1 MSAALGAVR
10 QKCAIPGA
18 GLAHVWDGDDL
29 RDALTGAGS
38 GGGRKRLS
46 LAGRLAVL
54 AGRAAGISDDPAK
67 LRRASRAYMPV
78 GRRVAIIGGG
88 LVGAELA
95 ECLVER
101 GREVAVLE
109 EGPIIALEM
118 AHPRRWRV
126 LHDLREAG
134 VRLETNTRVREITKA
149 AVHAEQ
155 AASERVLEIGADSVI
170 IATGLVANPDPIE
183 AFRGT
188 GVPVVV
194 VGDANGVGYI
204 EGAIHEGFRAAIE
217 L

>member
-1 MSAALGAVR
+1 MAVDLHQLVAQDGQRVLEIRHIHRSAA
-10 QKCAIPGA
+10 IDD
-18 GLAHVWDGDDL
+18 GLEVD
-29 RDALTGAGS
+29 RIS
-38 GGGRKRLS
+38 CGGF
-46 LAGRLAVL
+46 
-54 AGRAAGISDDPAK
+54 
-67 LRRASRAYMPV
+67 
-78 GRRVAIIGGG
+78 GRRDKPLDHGRG
-88 LVGAELA
+88 E
-95 ECLVER
+95 ER
-101 GREVAVLE
+101 R
-109 EGPIIALEM
+109 
-118 AHPRRWRV
+118 
-126 LHDLREAG
+126 D
-134 VRLETNTRVREITKA
+134 T